1 MDIMSAMQQRR
12 SARAYLA
19 KEVSRR
25 TIEEILSC
33 AALAPSAINL
43 QPWEFIVTYGD
54 EKDRLVRRLL
64 RARLERQVKCGPGTD
79 RPLPER
85 VNRRAKEAM
94 AVMQPHISASGMTF
108 NRFIEEGSCSFYGA
122 PVAIVVVIDKRFPAI
137 RYLDVGLAVSYLL
150 LAAQAKG
157 LATCPIGLIAAY
169 KDDISQMLNIPE
181 DKEILLGISL
191 GYADE
196 NSPANAFRTGRAD
209 LKEIVTWYE

>member
-12 SARAYLA
+12 STRAYLG

-25 TIEEILSC
+25 DIEEILSC

-43 QPWEFIVTYGD
+43 QPWEFIVTHGD
-54 EKDRLVRRLL
+54 EKERLVSRLL
-64 RARLERQVKCGPGTD
+64 KARRERQVKCGSGTD

-85 VNRRAKEAM
+85 ISRRAKEAM
-94 AVMQPHISASGMTF
+94 AVMEPHISALGLTF
-108 NRFIEEGSCSFYGA
+108 NQFVEEGSCSFYGA
-122 PVAIVVVIDKRFPAI
+122 PVVIIVVIDKRFPAI

-157 LATCPIGLIAAY
+157 LATCPIGLITAY
-169 KDDISQMLNIPE
+169 HDDIGEMLNIPE
-181 DKEILLGISL
+181 GKEILLGISL

-196 NSPANAFRTGRAD
+196 KSPANAFRTGRVD
-209 LKEIVTWYE
+209 LKEMVTWYE